1 VVSVTGET
9 EEILGVRCT
18 VVQDTVTL
26 DGVLVE
32 DTTDW
37 FAQDRLGN
45 VWYFEEIARN
55 YENGDLANLDGSWR
69 AGVDGA
75 QPGIVMRARPR
86 AGEVYRQ
93 EFRLGD
99 AEDLAQV
106 LSLSGDAAVPAASCG
121 DCVVTRDFTPLE
133 PDLVERKFYAPG
145 IGLIL
150 EVDLETGERVELVE
164 IRRE

>member
-1 VVSVTGET
+1 VKEGIRGSASVSAAFGRVG
-9 EEILGVRCT
+9 
-18 VVQDTVTL
+18 
-26 DGVLVE
+26 
-32 DTTDW
+32 
-37 FAQDRLGN
+37 RLQMGN
-45 VWYFEEIARN
+45 PGWYFGEIARN
-55 YENGDLANLDGSWR
+55 YDNGDLANLDGSWR

-86 AGEVYRQ
+86 VGEVYRQ

-106 LSLSGDAAVPAASCG
+106 LSLSGNAAVPAASCG
-121 DCVVTRDFTPLE
+121 DCVVTREFTPLE

-150 EVDLETGERVELVE
+150 EVDLETGERVERVE